1 MNITEAL
8 YNEEQ
13 VITSEKSI
21 ETARKNLYSVGV
33 KIDETVS
40 NDKLLLIFME
50 GNRWK
55 TAKITKEGIV
65 LSRKRYA

>member
-21 ETARKNLYSVGV
+21 EMARKNLYSVGA

-40 NDKLLLIFME
+40 NDELLLIFME